1 MNNEKNQNVLDGLQ
15 DVIETMERQIKKLLE
30 LFMDVCAMG
39 MGLDGDDP
47 MNSRDIADELRG
59 EYIDLTPDLVEEAQ
73 RDASKMTNLLPQI
86 EKRFP
91 EELLVDP
98 ELSGIGKSCT
108 WSFLDDLRISES
120 ARDEKGLE
128 AALHSEFGDEEFVR
142 MPMLRELY
150 DYRGFAD
157 RFHDESF
164 RPTAREFQKLK
175 EMAGKVARKL
185 EEMGKTL
192 LPDIKGKRSVL
203 DMALEYCYLG
213 EDFAK
218 SIAAES
224 LFCSGNAVRI
234 FKEGSAIRT
243 IQGMYDKT
251 DENGVLFLP
260 EWSTDPDVPDT
271 GRFYKCRMAWDEM
284 DLEQVLR
291 DFQELYTSL
300 LELGEE
306 IQNTKTEQEEY
317 FTNLEKSLKNDLVA
331 KHLILRARRFC
342 HLVVIGAPRVILWGE
357 ATYLAQAFAINACG
371 KSLELVK

>member
-1 MNNEKNQNVLDGLQ
+1 
-15 DVIETMERQIKKLLE
+15 
-30 LFMDVCAMG
+30 MDVMSMG

-73 RDASKMTNLLPQI
+73 RDASEMTNLLSKVKNI
-86 EKRFP
+86 FP
-91 EELLVDP
+91 EKLMVDM

-120 ARDEKGLE
+120 AQDEQGLE
-128 AALHSEFGDEEFVR
+128 AALSSEFGDQEFVR
-142 MPMLRELY
+142 MPKIRELY
-150 DYRGFAD
+150 EYRGFAD
-157 RFHDESF
+157 RFHDESL

-175 EMAGKVARKL
+175 EIARKVARKL

-213 EDFAK
+213 EGFAK
-218 SIAAES
+218 SIAAQS
-224 LFCSGNAVRI
+224 LFYSSNAARI

-251 DENGVLFLP
+251 DENGTLFLP
-260 EWSTDPDVPDT
+260 EWPTDPDIPDP
-271 GRFYKCRMAWDEM
+271 GRFYKCQMTWDEL
-284 DLEQVLR
+284 DLERTIQ

-306 IQNTKTEQEEY
+306 IRDTKTEQDKY
-317 FTNLEKSLKNDLVA
+317 FANLEKSLKNDLVA

-342 HLVVIGAPRVILWGE
+342 HLVTIGAPSVILWGE

-371 KSLELVK
+371 KSLKLVK

>member
-1 MNNEKNQNVLDGLQ
+1 MKNEKNQNVLDELQ
-15 DVIETMERQIKKLLE
+15 DVIDTMEQQVKKLPE

-73 RDASKMTNLLPQI
+73 RDASEMTNLLSKAKNI
-86 EKRFP
+86 FP
-91 EELLVDP
+91 EKLMVDM

-120 ARDEKGLE
+120 AQDEQGLE
-128 AALHSEFGDEEFVR
+128 AALSSEFGNQEFVR
-142 MPMLRELY
+142 MPKIRELY
-150 DYRGFAD
+150 EYRGFAD
-157 RFHDESF
+157 RFHEESL

-175 EMAGKVARKL
+175 EIARKVARKL

-213 EDFAK
+213 EGFAK
-218 SIAAES
+218 SIAAQS
-224 LFCSGNAVRI
+224 LFYSSNAVRI
-234 FKEGSAIRT
+234 LKEGSAIRT

-251 DENGVLFLP
+251 DENGTLFLP
-260 EWSTDPDVPDT
+260 EWPTDPDVPDP
-271 GRFYKCRMAWDEM
+271 GRFYKCQMTWDEL
-284 DLEQVLR
+284 DLERTIQ

-306 IQNTKTEQEEY
+306 IRDTKTEQDEY
-317 FTNLEKSLKNDLVA
+317 FANLEKSLKNDLVA

-342 HLVVIGAPRVILWGE
+342 RLVVIGAPLVILWGE

-371 KSLELVK
+371 KSLKLVK

>member
-1 MNNEKNQNVLDGLQ
+1 MKNEKNQNVLDELQ
-15 DVIETMERQIKKLLE
+15 DVIDTMEQQVKKLPD
-30 LFMDVCAMG
+30 LFMDVMSMG

-73 RDASKMTNLLPQI
+73 RDASEMTNLLSKVKNI
-86 EKRFP
+86 FP
-91 EELLVDP
+91 KKLMVDM

-120 ARDEKGLE
+120 AQGEQGLE
-128 AALHSEFGDEEFVR
+128 AALSSEFGNQEFVR
-142 MPMLRELY
+142 MPKIRELY
-150 DYRGFAD
+150 EYRGFAD
-157 RFHDESF
+157 RFHDESL

-175 EMAGKVARKL
+175 EIARKVARKL

-213 EDFAK
+213 EGFAK
-218 SIAAES
+218 SIAAQS
-224 LFCSGNAVRI
+224 LFYSSNAARI

-251 DENGVLFLP
+251 DENGTLFLP
-260 EWSTDPDVPDT
+260 EWPTDPDIPDP
-271 GRFYKCRMAWDEM
+271 GRFYKCQMTWDELN
-284 DLEQVLR
+284 LERTIQ

-306 IQNTKTEQEEY
+306 IRDTKTEQDEY
-317 FTNLEKSLKNDLVA
+317 FANLEKSLKNDLVA

-342 HLVVIGAPRVILWGE
+342 RLVVIGAPLVILWGE

-371 KSLELVK
+371 KSLKLVK

>member
-1 MNNEKNQNVLDGLQ
+1 MKNEKNQNVLDELQ
-15 DVIETMERQIKKLLE
+15 DIIDTMEQQVKKLPD
-30 LFMDVCAMG
+30 LFMDVMSMG

-73 RDASKMTNLLPQI
+73 RDASEMTNLLSKVKNI
-86 EKRFP
+86 FP
-91 EELLVDP
+91 EKLMVDM
-98 ELSGIGKSCT
+98 ELSGIGKNCT
-108 WSFLDDLRISES
+108 WSFLDDLRISEK
-120 ARDEKGLE
+120 AQNEQGLE
-128 AALHSEFGDEEFVR
+128 AALSSEFGDQEFVR
-142 MPMLRELY
+142 MPKIRDLY
-150 DYRGFAD
+150 EYRGFAD
-157 RFHDESF
+157 RFHDETL

-175 EMAGKVARKL
+175 EIARKVARKL

-213 EDFAK
+213 EGFAK
-218 SIAAES
+218 SIAAQS
-224 LFCSGNAVRI
+224 LFYSSNAVRI
-234 FKEGSAIRT
+234 LKEGSAIRT

-251 DENGVLFLP
+251 DENGTLFLP
-260 EWSTDPDVPDT
+260 EWSTDPDIPDT
-271 GRFYKCRMAWDEM
+271 GRFYKCQMVWDEL
-284 DLEQVLR
+284 DLERTIR

-342 HLVVIGAPRVILWGE
+342 HLVTIGAPSVILWGE
-357 ATYLAQAFAINACG
+357 ATYLAQAFALNACG
-371 KSLELVK
+371 KSVELVN

>member
-1 MNNEKNQNVLDGLQ
+1 MKNEKNQNVLDELQ
-15 DVIETMERQIKKLLE
+15 DVIDTMEQQVKKLPE

-73 RDASKMTNLLPQI
+73 RDASEMTNLLSKAKNI
-86 EKRFP
+86 FP
-91 EELLVDP
+91 EKLMVDM

-120 ARDEKGLE
+120 AQDEQGLE
-128 AALHSEFGDEEFVR
+128 AALSSEFDKQEFVR
-142 MPMLRELY
+142 MPKIRELY

-157 RFHDESF
+157 RFHDESL

-175 EMAGKVARKL
+175 EIARKVARKL

-213 EDFAK
+213 EGFAK
-218 SIAAES
+218 SIAAQS
-224 LFCSGNAVRI
+224 LFYSGNAVRI
-234 FKEGSAIRT
+234 HKEGSAIRT

-251 DENGVLFLP
+251 DENGTLFLP
-260 EWSTDPDVPDT
+260 EWSTDPDIPDT
-271 GRFYKCRMAWDEM
+271 GRFYKCQMVWDEL
-284 DLEQVLR
+284 DLERTIR

-342 HLVVIGAPRVILWGE
+342 HLVTIGAPSVILWGE
-357 ATYLAQAFAINACG
+357 ATYLAQAFALNACG
-371 KSLELVK
+371 KSLELVN

>member
-1 MNNEKNQNVLDGLQ
+1 MHNKKNQNALDELQ
-15 DVIETMERQIKKLLE
+15 SVVDTMEQQVKKLPE
-30 LFMDVCAMG
+30 FFMDVMSMG
-39 MGLDGDDP
+39 MGLDGGDP
-47 MNSRDIADELRG
+47 MNSRDIAEELRG

-120 ARDEKGLE
+120 AKDEKSLE
-128 AALHSEFGDEEFVR
+128 AALSLAFGDQDFVR

-157 RFHDESF
+157 KFHDESF

-192 LPDIKGKRSVL
+192 LPDIKGKRP
-203 DMALEYCYLG
+203 ALEVALKYCYLG
-213 EDFAK
+213 EDLAK

-271 GRFYKCRMAWDEM
+271 GRFYKCQMVWDEL
-284 DLEQVLR
+284 DLERTIR
-291 DFQELYTSL
+291 DFQELYMSL

-306 IQNTKTEQEEY
+306 IRKTKTEQDKY
-317 FTNLEKSLKNDLVA
+317 FANLEKSLKNDLVA

-342 HLVVIGAPRVILWGE
+342 RLVIIGAPPVILWGE

>member
-1 MNNEKNQNVLDGLQ
+1 
-15 DVIETMERQIKKLLE
+15 
-30 LFMDVCAMG
+30 
-39 MGLDGDDP
+39 
-47 MNSRDIADELRG
+47 
-59 EYIDLTPDLVEEAQ
+59 
-73 RDASKMTNLLPQI
+73 
-86 EKRFP
+86 
-91 EELLVDP
+91 
-98 ELSGIGKSCT
+98 
-108 WSFLDDLRISES
+108 
-120 ARDEKGLE
+120 
-128 AALHSEFGDEEFVR
+128 
-142 MPMLRELY
+142 MPKIRELY

-164 RPTAREFQKLK
+164 RPSAREFQKLK
-175 EMAGKVARKL
+175 EIARKVARKL
-185 EEMGKTL
+185 EEMEKTL

-213 EDFAK
+213 EGFAK
-218 SIAAES
+218 SIAAQS
-224 LFCSGNAVRI
+224 LFYSGNAVRI
-234 FKEGSAIRT
+234 HKEGSAIRT

-251 DENGVLFLP
+251 DENGTLFLP

-271 GRFYKCRMAWDEM
+271 GRFYKCQMAWDEM

-342 HLVVIGAPRVILWGE
+342 HLVTIGAPSVILWGE
-357 ATYLAQAFAINACG
+357 ATYLAQAFALNACG
-371 KSLELVK
+371 KSLELVN

>member
-1 MNNEKNQNVLDGLQ
+1 MKNEKNQNVLDELQ
-15 DVIETMERQIKKLLE
+15 DVIDTMEQRVKKLPE

-73 RDASKMTNLLPQI
+73 RDASEMTNLLSKAKNI
-86 EKRFP
+86 FP
-91 EELLVDP
+91 EKLMVDM

-120 ARDEKGLE
+120 AQDEQGLE
-128 AALHSEFGDEEFVR
+128 AALSSEFGNQEFVR
-142 MPMLRELY
+142 MPKIRELY
-150 DYRGFAD
+150 EYRGFAD
-157 RFHDESF
+157 RFHEESL

-175 EMAGKVARKL
+175 EIARKVARKL

-213 EDFAK
+213 EGFAK
-218 SIAAES
+218 SIAAQS
-224 LFCSGNAVRI
+224 LFYSSNAVRI
-234 FKEGSAIRT
+234 LKEGSAIRT

-251 DENGVLFLP
+251 DENGTLFLP
-260 EWSTDPDVPDT
+260 EWPTDPDVPDP
-271 GRFYKCRMAWDEM
+271 GRFYKCQMTWDEL
-284 DLEQVLR
+284 DLERTIQ

-306 IQNTKTEQEEY
+306 IRDTKTEQDEY
-317 FTNLEKSLKNDLVA
+317 FANLEKSLKNDLVA

-342 HLVVIGAPRVILWGE
+342 RLVVIGAPLVILWGE

-371 KSLELVK
+371 KSLKLVK

>member
-1 MNNEKNQNVLDGLQ
+1 MNNEKKQNVLDELQ
-15 DVIETMERQIKKLLE
+15 VVVNTMEQQVKKLPE

-73 RDASKMTNLLPQI
+73 RDASKMTNLLPKV
-86 EKRFP
+86 EKIFP
-91 EELLVDP
+91 TEFLVDP

-120 ARDEKGLE
+120 AKDEKSLE
-128 AALHSEFGDEEFVR
+128 VALSLEFGDQDFVR
-142 MPMLRELY
+142 MPCIRELY

-192 LPDIKGKRSVL
+192 LPDVKGKRTVQ
-203 DMALEYCYLG
+203 DVALEYCYLG
-213 EDFAK
+213 EDLAK

-224 LFCSGNAVRI
+224 LFCSGNAVRK

-251 DENGVLFLP
+251 DENGELFLP
-260 EWSTDPDVPDT
+260 EWSTDPDIPDT
-271 GRFYKCRMAWDEM
+271 GHFYKCRMAWDEL
-284 DLEQVLR
+284 DLERTIR

-306 IQNTKTEQEEY
+306 IRKTKTEQDKY
-317 FTNLEKSLKNDLVA
+317 FANLEKSLKSDLVA
-331 KHLILRARRFC
+331 KHLILRARRFFR
-342 HLVVIGAPRVILWGE
+342 LVIIGAPPVILWGE